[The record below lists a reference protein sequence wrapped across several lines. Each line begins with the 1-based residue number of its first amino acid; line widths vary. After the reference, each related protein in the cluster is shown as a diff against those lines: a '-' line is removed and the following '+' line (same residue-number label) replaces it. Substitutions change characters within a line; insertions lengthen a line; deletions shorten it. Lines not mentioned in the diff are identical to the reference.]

1 MDANGTF
8 PAGDAEIPGA
18 AEFSAALRSEKF
30 TPPAA
35 DDSEETLGISIIPR
49 RVKRDEII
57 YMTCQLAIMID
68 TGVTLSDALDS
79 IIEQEGN
86 PSFRRILKE
95 IHSSVESGEDFSK
108 ALGKHPRL
116 FDQTYVSL
124 VKASEST
131 GSLGPMLERIGDY
144 LRKEMETRNKVRS
157 AMAYPTVMAV
167 MAIGVSVFL
176 LAYVLPKFMPLF
188 QRRGMVL
195 PKPTAVMMAISSA
208 LTDYWYLWLAGLI
221 VTLVLFF
228 WGRRQPLGR
237 RIWDGFKINMPIIG
251 PMQRKVILSR
261 SIRTLGA
268 MLNGGVPMLESLELC
283 RAVSDNYHYEK
294 LWQHVADEVTQGN
307 QVVKALAGNPLM
319 PSMLV
324 QMISAGE
331 NSGQLGN
338 VLERVSVYFDR
349 EVENA
354 VKTATTLIEPLMISV
369 MGIVVGGIGLALLLP
384 IFKLSQSP
392 G

>member
-1 MDANGTF
+1 
-8 PAGDAEIPGA
+8 
-18 AEFSAALRSEKF
+18 
-30 TPPAA
+30 
-35 DDSEETLGISIIPR
+35 
-49 RVKRDEII
+49 
-57 YMTCQLAIMID
+57 
-68 TGVTLSDALDS
+68 
-79 IIEQEGN
+79 
-86 PSFRRILKE
+86 
-95 IHSSVESGEDFSK
+95 
-108 ALGKHPRL
+108 
-116 FDQTYVSL
+116 
-124 VKASEST
+124 
-131 GSLGPMLERIGDY
+131 
-144 LRKEMETRNKVRS
+144 
-157 AMAYPTVMAV
+157 
-167 MAIGVSVFL
+167 
-176 LAYVLPKFMPLF
+176 
-188 QRRGMVL
+188 
-195 PKPTAVMMAISSA
+195 
-208 LTDYWYLWLAGLI
+208 
-221 VTLVLFF
+221 
-228 WGRRQPLGR
+228 
-237 RIWDGFKINMPIIG
+237 
-251 PMQRKVILSR
+251 
-261 SIRTLGA
+261 
-268 MLNGGVPMLESLELC
+268 MLESLELC